1 MPIQYTKL
9 YIFNKGPLE
18 TKVGILGPRTL
29 GAVVLIREDVTPKH
43 CVSQCYHGAKLFQS
57 CLTLLA
63 HWTGAHWAP
72 LSMGFFRQEYWSGS
86 PWPLPGDLPDPG
98 IEPASLM
105 PLAWA
110 GGFFTTREAST
121 GPDSSSFQL
130 PRPCQGPEA
139 GPSGTEK
146 LGGLVPP
153 PPSHTV
159 PGPRR
164 MGESHAE
171 RNLRTRVPKPSLLSA
186 DRTGYQEGRGWVHRN
201 LEMPR

>member
-86 PWPLPGDLPDPG
+86 PCPPPGDLPKPG
-98 IEPASLM
+98 IEPTVLM
-105 PLAWA
+105 SAALA
-110 GGFFTTREAST
+110 GGSFTTGATEEA
-121 GPDSSSFQL
+121 PYL
-130 PRPCQGPEA
+130 P
-139 GPSGTEK
+139 
-146 LGGLVPP
+146 
-153 PPSHTV
+153 
-159 PGPRR
+159 
-164 MGESHAE
+164 
-171 RNLRTRVPKPSLLSA
+171 LLSFICIFLF
-186 DRTGYQEGRGWVHRN
+186 QHQMKKQV
-201 LEMPR
+201 